1 MNIVLKTWLAA
12 ESKSDFAFAAV
23 NYEERRAWDDST
35 VENLGRIISDD
46 TIDPGFLEKLA
57 TKLGWSSKARS
68 EYAKETQPQNSNLR
82 KGKFGELLCGQIL
95 QEFHGYVIPVKR
107 FRYQLTPEQSFPGT
121 DIIAFKI
128 KDNKISEMCMMEAK
142 LRTQH
147 DSRAILGAYG
157 QLDARKKG
165 QILPS
170 LKFILQRLYEIDHDM
185 FSMVVEYGTEINP
198 NDTYRIGAVY
208 EKSHWNERY
217 LKLLSDILN
226 KPEIA
231 LTVDAVQIINLEK
244 LVECTY
250 ENLGRRNDAA
260 D

>member
-35 VENLGRIISDD
+35 VENLGHIISDN
-46 TIDPGFLEKLA
+46 TTDPDHLKYIAE
-57 TKLGWSSKARS
+57 KLGWNLDKCS
-68 EYAKETQPQNSNLR
+68 EYVRKWQPISSDLR

-95 QEFHGYVIPVKR
+95 QEFHGYVIPVKK
-107 FRYQLTPEQSFPGT
+107 FRYQHAPGQSLPGT

-170 LKFILQRLYEIDHDM
+170 IKFLLHRLYEINRNMFDM
-185 FSMVVEYGTEINP
+185 IAEYGVEINP

-208 EKSHWNERY
+208 EKSHWNEHY
-217 LKLLSDILN
+217 LEKLSDIM
-226 KPEIA
+226 EESDIA
-231 LTVDAVQIINLEK
+231 LTVDAVQITNLEK

-250 ENLGRRNDAA
+250 ENLGRRNDKAN
-260 D
+260 